1 MSDKILYLNSSNFK
15 QEIEN
20 YKGVALVDFYADWC
34 GPCKMLG
41 PIIEQLAAE
50 FEGKAKIC
58 KVNTDTTPDLAAKFQ
73 ISGIPA
79 VLIFKDG
86 KIAENLVGFRPKDAY
101 ISAINNLLK

>member
-1 MSDKILYLNSSNFK
+1 MSNKILYLNSTNFSG
-15 QEIEN
+15 EVEN

-41 PIIEQLAAE
+41 PVIEQLAAE

-58 KVNTDTTPDLAAKFQ
+58 KVNTDNAQDLAAKFQ

-86 KIAENLVGFRPKDAY
+86 KVAENLVGFRPKDAY
-101 ISAINNLLK
+101 ITAINKLL